1 LLPRFGLLKIGALL
15 LGASAL
21 VMAVCAIVAG
31 SERTMQKK
39 FAKLSITILYDN
51 NPGPA
56 GLATDWGFSCLIQ
69 ADEQVLLFDTG
80 GDGKLLLANMKKLGV
95 EPVQVK
101 TVLLSHHHR
110 DHLGGLDAFLALH
123 GDVDVYYPATMGTG
137 FADRIRKAGARPIA
151 VTDSTMITPGLYT
164 TGMTGADIPEQALV
178 AETPTG
184 LVVVTGCAHPGIMPM
199 VEKARTIVSGPVRL
213 AFGGFHLFKTN
224 EARLRT
230 MAVAMQAAGVQK
242 IAPCHC
248 SGDKA
253 REVFQQI
260 FRDNYLAVGVGA
272 RLDL

>member
-1 LLPRFGLLKIGALL
+1 LLSRFGLLKISALL

-21 VMAVCAIVAG
+21 VMVVCAIVAG
-31 SERTMQKK
+31 SEQTMQKK
-39 FAKLSITILYDN
+39 IAKLSITILDDN

-56 GLATDWGFSCLIQ
+56 GLATDWGFSCLIR

-101 TVLLSHHHR
+101 TVFLSHHHR
-110 DHLGGLDAFLALH
+110 DHLGGLDEFLARQA
-123 GDVDVYYPATMGTG
+123 DVDVYYPVTMGTG
-137 FADRIRKAGARPIA
+137 FTDRIRKAGARSIA
-151 VTDSTMITPGLYT
+151 VTDSTMIAPGLYT
-164 TGMTGADIPEQALV
+164 PGVRGADTPEQALV

-184 LVVVTGCAHPGIMPM
+184 SVVVAGGAHPGIVPM
-199 VEKARTIVSGPVRL
+199 VQKARTIVSGPVRL
-213 AFGGFHLFKTN
+213 ALGGFHLFKTN
-224 EARLRT
+224 EERLRT

-260 FRDNYLAVGVGA
+260 FRENYLTVGVGA